1 MSSLLT
7 DFKNNVTTLTINRPQ
22 VRNAVDMDTMIALGA
37 AIRACDEQSETRVVV
52 ITGAEGSFSSGADI
66 MAGMQAGAG
75 SPDAAHRI
83 LTDAYA
89 PALKAIRACP
99 WPVIAAVDGMAAG
112 IGCDLALVCDLRLVS
127 ERGAFAELFIRVGLI
142 PDGGGTYLLPRLVGL
157 GKAIEMMFMGET
169 VNAQD
174 AVSLGLANKVYP
186 TETFYEQVRSYAET
200 LAQKAPLALIRGKKA
215 MLAALHDPSYDAA
228 LEREATYQ
236 REILNSEDGF
246 EGFRAFLEKRQPQ
259 WKGR

>member
-7 DFKNNVTTLTINRPQ
+7 NFQNNVTTLTINRPQ
-22 VRNAVDMDTMIALGA
+22 IRNAVDAETMIALA
-37 AIRACDEQSETRVVV
+37 EAIHACNEQSETRVVV

-66 MAGMQAGAG
+66 MAGMQAGAV
-75 SPDAAHRI
+75 SPEAAHKI
-83 LTDAYA
+83 LTEAYA
-89 PALKAIRACP
+89 PALKAIRSCP

-112 IGCDLALVCDLRLVS
+112 IGCDVALSCDLRLAS
-127 ERGAFAELFIRVGLI
+127 DRGAFAELFIRVGLI

-157 GKAIEMMFMGET
+157 GKAMEMMFTGET

-174 AVSLGLANKVYP
+174 ALALGLANKVYP
-186 TETFYEQVRSYAET
+186 TDSFYDQVRTYAET

-215 MLAALHDPSYDAA
+215 MLAALHDPSYEAA

-236 REILNSEDGF
+236 REILGSEDGF
-246 EGFRAFLEKRQPQ
+246 EGFRAFLEKRPPQ

>member
-1 MSSLLT
+1 MNSLLT
-7 DFKNNVTTLTINRPQ
+7 KFENNITTLTINRPE
-22 VRNAVDMDTMIALGA
+22 VRNAVDAETMIALA
-37 AIRACDEQSETRVVV
+37 EAIRACDEQSETRVVV
-52 ITGAEGSFSSGADI
+52 ITGAEGAFSSGADI
-66 MAGMQAGAG
+66 MAGLQAGAG
-75 SPDAAHRI
+75 SPEAAHKI
-83 LTDAYA
+83 LTEAYA
-89 PALKAIRACP
+89 PALKSIRACP

-112 IGCDLALVCDLRLVS
+112 IGCDVALACDLRLAS

-157 GKAIEMMFMGET
+157 GKAMEMMFTGET
-169 VNAQD
+169 IHAQD
-174 AVSLGLANKVYP
+174 ALALGLANKVYP

-215 MLAALHDPSYDAA
+215 MLAALHDSSYEAA

-236 REILNSEDGF
+236 REILSSEDGF
-246 EGFRAFLEKRQPQ
+246 EGFRAFLEKRPPQ